1 MYMLVKSST
10 LNSIKKTTY
19 TKHVNEEAGPFL
31 LLFNV
36 QHIRCELQCKEHN
49 MKKADGFTF

>member
-1 MYMLVKSST
+1 MLVKSST